1 MPGKKSI
8 LSKYL
13 SKIGRRGGK
22 SRWASL
28 APEERSAIARKGA
41 EAANKVKAAK
51 RQESRVSKTSTEAE
65 AAADPKKQPAK
76 KAAKAGKA
84 SAKARAAKKRKT
96 GESKP

>member
-51 RQESRVSKTSTEAE
+51 RQESRVSKTSTAEAE

-76 KAAKAGKA
+76 KAAKA
-84 SAKARAAKKRKT
+84 RKRL
-96 GESKP
+96 SR